1 MICLVIRGTA
11 SNHSPFIKLLF
22 RNYSFFNYKKKKR
35 NSSKP
40 TKSFTL
46 TSSAFFREFISNP
59 NDKAG

>member
-1 MICLVIRGTA
+1 MICLVIRGTT

-22 RNYSFFNYKKKKR
+22 RNYSFFNLKKKR

-46 TSSAFFREFISNP
+46 TSSAFFSEFISNP

>member
-11 SNHSPFIKLLF
+11 SSRSPFIKLLF
-22 RNYSFFNYKKKKR
+22 RNYSFFNLKKKR

-46 TSSAFFREFISNP
+46 TSSAFFSEFISNP